1 MVIIHQYNIDEV
13 LMKKNLTAIGGSLG
27 LIIDKPIAEL
37 NDLDRNTQVEVTPR
51 EDGLNIRF
59 LKEKAS
65 RALDDEVLK
74 SAKGINKR
82 YGKMMKNLAK

>member
-1 MVIIHQYNIDEV
+1 MMVIYGYNKFEV

-37 NDLDRNTQVEVTPR
+37 YGLDRNTQVEVTPK

-59 LKEKAS
+59 LKEKAP
-65 RALDDEVLK
+65 RASDDEVMK
-74 SAKGINKR
+74 AAKGINKR